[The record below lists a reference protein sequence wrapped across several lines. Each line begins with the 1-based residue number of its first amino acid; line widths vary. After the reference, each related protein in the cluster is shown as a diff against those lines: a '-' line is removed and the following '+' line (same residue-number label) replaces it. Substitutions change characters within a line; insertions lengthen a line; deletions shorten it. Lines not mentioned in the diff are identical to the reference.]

1 MNRRA
6 HVPTRVLGTA
16 LAGALVLSAVSACGG
31 QGDGPV
37 TIRLVAAD
45 YGENADTGSKLYWD
59 EVVRGFEAQ
68 NPGIKVDVDVESWT
82 DIGRKVDDLIS
93 SGKSPDLLQTGG
105 FADQVAAGRLY
116 PAADVLSL
124 DTQSKFMD
132 SFAHAGQVLGTQY
145 GIPFV
150 SSSRVL
156 FYNKALFKQAGIS
169 QPPAT
174 WSELRQDAEKIKAK
188 APGVTPYGLP
198 LGPEEAPAESMLWT
212 LSGGGLL
219 SDDVGN
225 YTIDSAQNQAT
236 FSWLKSNLVSTG
248 LTYPEPG
255 KMNRTPVFQD
265 FASGK
270 VAMLNGHPTLLRMA
284 TAGNVDF
291 GTAPIPRKD
300 GLGKTGSLGVADWM
314 MAFKANGH
322 KDQIKK
328 FLSFVFMRE
337 NQLKFD
343 ERYNLLPVTQDA
355 FGQMSSDPKHADL
368 RQFATGLTNASF
380 YPFGDPAWADVS
392 NRIKAGIGDAV
403 TGDPK
408 QVLTGLQDAA
418 VKEAARLRK

>member
-16 LAGALVLSAVSACGG
+16 LAGALVLTAVSACSG
-31 QGDGPV
+31 QDGGPV
-37 TIRLVAAD
+37 TLKLVAAD
-45 YGENADTGSKLYWD
+45 YGENADTSSKQYWD
-59 EVVRGFEAQ
+59 EVVRGFEGL

-82 DIGRKVDDLIS
+82 DIGKKVDDMIAA
-93 SGKSPDLLQTGG
+93 GKSPDLLQTGG
-105 FADQVAAGRLY
+105 FADQVAADRLY
-116 PAADVLSL
+116 PAADVLTM
-124 DTQSKFMD
+124 DTQAKFMD

-156 FYNKALFKQAGIS
+156 FYNKAVFRQAGIT

-188 APGVTPYGLP
+188 VPGVTPYGLP

-212 LSGGGLL
+212 LSGGGSL

-225 YTIDSAQNQAT
+225 YTIDSTQNQAT
-236 FSWLKSNLVSTG
+236 FGWLKSNLVATG

-265 FASGK
+265 FAAGK

-284 TAGNVDF
+284 TAGKIDF
-291 GTAPIPRKD
+291 GTAPIPKKD
-300 GLGKTGSLGVADWM
+300 GVGKTGSLGVADWM
-314 MAFKANGH
+314 MALKANGH
-322 KDQIKK
+322 KDQIKQ
-328 FLSFVFMRE
+328 FLAYVYQRE

-355 FGQMSSDPKHADL
+355 FTQMSSDPKHEDL
-368 RQFATGLTNASF
+368 KQFATGLTNASF

-392 NRIKAGIGDAV
+392 NRIKAGIGGAV

-418 VKEAARLRK
+418 VKEATRIRK